1 MVLRGAW
8 NERRLQDK
16 LALLDDDDNIPPEN
30 HAIDRVIS
38 DGFRLKESRSAPA
51 RHLFLSK

>member
-16 LALLDDDDNIPPEN
+16 PALLDDDDNIPPEN